1 VAANVPE
8 AFIEEHYKAG
18 AVLTWRAQG
27 GSPRKAT
34 LEKAAWKGFDCV
46 LQIIRPYFK
55 CGFDYHKYGEHMGL
69 DAMMSVGQT
78 KAKERGRN
86 VGYQLAGE
94 WKKFLDRHPMLH
106 HINFQNVPEDILN
119 DYINR

>member
-1 VAANVPE
+1 MS
-8 AFIEEHYKAG
+8 AG
-18 AVLTWRAQG
+18 Q
-27 GSPRKAT
+27 S
-34 LEKAAWKGFDCV
+34 
-46 LQIIRPYFK
+46 
-55 CGFDYHKYGEHMGL
+55 
-69 DAMMSVGQT
+69 
-78 KAKERGRN
+78 KAKGRGRN